1 MVRVTKLRYGFPI
14 GLFLFFY
21 LDGIL
26 GAVFPQ
32 QLFSVPYS
40 MSSYLVVLWLVFAV
54 FFEDQIQIP
63 LSIWAAVAG
72 GLFDVYYTGIWGIF
86 VFVFPIVVALTRACY
101 KAFPINFLS
110 GLLVYFIDITVV
122 CSLSYIGNLVV
133 HMTSASFADMMVD
146 SLAPTLAY
154 NLAAYVIL
162 YFPVQ
167 WVFNRLKN

>member
-1 MVRVTKLRYGFPI
+1 MLRVTKLRYGFPI
-14 GLFLFFY
+14 GLLLFFY

-26 GAVFPQ
+26 GADFPR
-32 QLFSVPYS
+32 QLISAPYA
-40 MSSYLVVLWLVFAV
+40 MSSYLVVLWLVLSG
-54 FFEDQIQIP
+54 FFEDELQIP
-63 LSIWAAVAG
+63 LTVWAAIAG
-72 GLFDVYYTGIWGIF
+72 GFFDVYYTGIWGIF

-110 GLLVYFIDITVV
+110 GLLVYFIDITVI
-122 CSLSYIGNLVV
+122 CTLSYFGNLVV
-133 HMTSASFADMMVD
+133 HMTSASFADMLVD

-167 WVFNRLKN
+167 WLFNRLRN